1 MADRWIGELRIGAGW
16 AAWSGLVGPNQ
27 LHHHHAAQAVVT
39 SERSVV
45 FDDDRRGHESRCL
58 LIEPGVGHRLQSGEV
73 TQLYFLEPTG
83 RGPEVPELRRTLQTM
98 PEVKLLGEGSGTFWR
113 RWLARI
119 PMEFDSRI
127 RHAVDSAEEW
137 ILDGSVS
144 LTEAARVSHLSVDRF
159 RHLFTAQVGIPFS
172 RFILWR
178 RLSIALRSLA
188 AGTDATSAAQEAGF
202 ADSPHLSRT
211 VRAMFGVSLTELGL
225 LSAGLKSTVPGAGEA
240 LERQVRR
247 RPG

>member
-1 MADRWIGELRIGAGW
+1 
-16 AAWSGLVGPNQ
+16 
-27 LHHHHAAQAVVT
+27 
-39 SERSVV
+39 
-45 FDDDRRGHESRCL
+45 
-58 LIEPGVGHRLQSGEV
+58 
-73 TQLYFLEPTG
+73 
-83 RGPEVPELRRTLQTM
+83 M

-225 LSAGLKSTVPGAGEA
+225 RFQVLARLWNDKSGAGLGDQVQVGAPARVSRSVQDLMARRLSECVMRTTPF
-240 LERQVRR
+240 LTERLLAGRSRVLLGPYRSDSLAVVVIAVANWRR
-247 RPG
+247 RRRLIRETRNRTLGQLTDLELRLRASKSEGGHRHG